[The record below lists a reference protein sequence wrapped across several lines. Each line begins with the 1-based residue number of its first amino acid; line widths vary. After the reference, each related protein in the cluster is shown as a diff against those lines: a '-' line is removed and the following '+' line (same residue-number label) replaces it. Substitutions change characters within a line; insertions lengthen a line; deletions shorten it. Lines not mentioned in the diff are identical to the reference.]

1 MLKVTDISYSYGVH
15 PVFNH
20 GSFSIGKGQKVGLV
34 GPNGAGKSTLFGLL
48 MGKDLPSSG
57 SITAEGSIGY
67 VPQEVKRDPILESSS
82 TVQEYIDPE
91 RKKQSYELDQILR
104 GLELDL
110 SLDQKPHNLSGGQKT
125 KLAIARALIEE
136 ADILLLDE
144 PTNFL
149 DIAGKKWVME
159 FLSQYPNTLLI
170 VSHDLE
176 LLDKSIDKVIVINTH
191 TRKFDEYKGTY
202 SDHLKLKKQREEL
215 QRREIAE
222 QQKKI
227 KKMEESLTKMARYT
241 SEKGVRAKTRLRHR
255 MEKMKENLPEMPPE
269 IKKITLNLPD
279 PAPSGELP
287 IRALNISKS
296 FELQTVLED
305 VSLTL
310 YRGERVA
317 LIGPN
322 GAGKSTFIKILM
334 QKLKPDSG
342 SVIHDSKLQVGYYS
356 QEFESFDMEKTVMD
370 TAAEIARM
378 SDHAVRSY
386 LARFLF
392 SGEKIN
398 QKVGSL
404 SGGEKTRLSI
414 ALLML
419 KPHNVLILEEPT
431 TYLDVISQRVILE
444 ALKNYKGALLVVS
457 HTEEFIK
464 ELEPNRVLFL
474 PENKIEY
481 WMPEFVEQ
489 VAIL

>member
-1 MLKVTDISYSYGVH
+1 MSYSYGLM
-15 PVFNH
+15 PIYNQ
-20 GSFSIGKGQKVGLV
+20 GSFTVGKGQKVGLV

-48 MGKDLPSSG
+48 MGKDLPNSG
-57 SITAEGSIGY
+57 SIKIEGSIGY
-67 VPQEVKRDPILESSS
+67 VPQEVKRDPILENS
-82 TVQEYIDPE
+82 VLIRCYIDPLE
-91 RKKQSYELDQILR
+91 KKQEFELKEILR

-110 SLDQKPHNLSGGQKT
+110 SLNQKPQNLSGGQKT

-149 DIAGKKWVME
+149 DIAGKKWVMD
-159 FLSQYPNTLLI
+159 FLSNYPNTLLI
-170 VSHDLE
+170 VSHDLN
-176 LLDKSIDKVIVINTH
+176 LLDKSINKVIAINTH
-191 TRKFDEYKGTY
+191 TKKFDEYKGTY
-202 SDHLKLKKQREEL
+202 TDYLRLKKEREEL
-215 QRREIAE
+215 QKREIAE

-269 IKKITLNLPD
+269 IKKIKLDLPT
-279 PAPSGELP
+279 PAPGGELP
-287 IRALNISKS
+287 IRSLNIYKS
-296 FELQTVLED
+296 YADERVLED

-310 YRGERVA
+310 YKGERVA

-322 GAGKSTFIKILM
+322 GVGKSTFIKILM
-334 QKLKPDSG
+334 NKLEPDSG
-342 SVIHDSKLQVGYYS
+342 LVIMDDRLQVGYYS
-356 QEFESFDMEKTVMD
+356 QEFESFDFEKTVMD
-370 TAAEIARM
+370 TAADIARM
-378 SDHAVRSY
+378 SDHQVRSF

-398 QKVGSL
+398 QKIGSL

-419 KPHNVLILEEPT
+419 FPNNLLILDEPT

-444 ALKNYKGALLVVS
+444 ALKSYKGSMLVVS

-474 PENKIEY
+474 PQNKIEH
-481 WMPEFVEQ
+481 WIPEFVEQ
-489 VAIL
+489 VSVV